1 MARGHVILSHGLES
15 GPEATKVSALA
26 QVAEGLGWTHERP
39 DYRDLDA
46 GRRPEDIA
54 ARMARLEAR
63 ALACV
68 GPVVLAGSSMG
79 AFISAEVAMRMASR
93 LADGAKGDA
102 TAVDSRLRGLFLMAP
117 PIAMPGWWPTP
128 LRVPAGLPLM
138 VVHGWDDELIPAP
151 AVVEWCAACKAE
163 LRLVD
168 DSHRLAAHVE
178 YSARGFGELLQRVA
192 A

>member
-26 QVAEGLGWTHERP
+26 QVAEHLGWTHERP

-46 GRRPEDIA
+46 GGRTEDLA
-54 ARMARLEAR
+54 ARVARLHER
-63 ALACV
+63 AMAV
-68 GPVVLAGSSMG
+68 QGPLVLAGSSMG
-79 AFISAEVAMRMASR
+79 AFISGEVAGAMALIGADSGANDPPRPR
-93 LADGAKGDA
+93 L
-102 TAVDSRLRGLFLMAP
+102 LGLFLMAP

-128 LRVPAGLPLM
+128 LCAPETLPTL
-138 VVHGWDDELIPAP
+138 VVHGWDDELIPAR
-151 AVVEWCAACKAE
+151 AVIDWCASRKAE

-178 YSARGFGELLQRVA
+178 YSARAFADLLMRVDA
-192 A
+192 

>member
-26 QVAEGLGWTHERP
+26 QVAEALGWTHERP

-54 ARMARLEAR
+54 ARVARLR
-63 ALACV
+63 ALADACT
-68 GPVVLAGSSMG
+68 GPLVLAGSSMG
-79 AFISAEVAMRMASR
+79 AFISGEVAWQLAGGGDRASSG
-93 LADGAKGDA
+93 GA
-102 TAVDSRLRGLFLMAP
+102 VLLGLFLMAP

-128 LRVPAGLPLM
+128 LRVPGSLPTM
-138 VVHGWDDELIPAP
+138 VVHGWDDELIPAQ
-151 AVVEWCAACKAE
+151 VVVDWCAARKAE

-178 YSARGFGELLQRVA
+178 YSARAFADLLKRVDA
-192 A
+192 

>member
-26 QVAEGLGWTHERP
+26 QVADAMGWTHERP

-46 GRRPEDIA
+46 GRRPEDLA
-54 ARMARLEAR
+54 ARVARLQAR
-63 ALACV
+63 AEACT
-68 GPVVLAGSSMG
+68 GPLVLAGSSMG
-79 AFISAEVAMRMASR
+79 AFISGEVAWNLAADAGGKAASTR
-93 LADGAKGDA
+93 SLLGI
-102 TAVDSRLRGLFLMAP
+102 FLMAP
-117 PIAMPGWWPTP
+117 PVAMPGWWATP
-128 LRVPAGLPLM
+128 LRVPPPLPTM
-138 VVHGWDDELIPAP
+138 VVHGWDDELIPAA
-151 AVVEWCAACKAE
+151 AVIDWCAARKAE

-178 YSARGFGELLQRVA
+178 YSARCFGELLRKVA

>member
-26 QVAEGLGWTHERP
+26 QVAEALGWTHERP

-54 ARMARLEAR
+54 SRVARLQAR
-63 ALACV
+63 AEAHIGRL
-68 GPVVLAGSSMG
+68 VLAGSSMG
-79 AFISAEVAMRMASR
+79 AFISGEVAWQ
-93 LADGAKGDA
+93 LAVRGERAPSQGP
-102 TAVDSRLRGLFLMAP
+102 TLLGLFLMAP

-128 LRVPAGLPLM
+128 LRVPEPLPTM

-151 AVVEWCAACKAE
+151 AVIDWCAARKAE

-178 YSARGFGELLQRVA
+178 YSARAFADLLTRVDA
-192 A
+192 

>member
-26 QVAEGLGWTHERP
+26 QVAESLGWTHERP

-54 ARMARLEAR
+54 SRVARLHAR
-63 ALACV
+63 AEASS
-68 GPVVLAGSSMG
+68 GPLVLAGSSMG
-79 AFISAEVAMRMASR
+79 AFISGEVAWM
-93 LADGAKGDA
+93 LAGRAGAVPGTGPA
-102 TAVDSRLRGLFLMAP
+102 LLGLFLMAP

-128 LRVPAGLPLM
+128 LRVPEPLPTM
-138 VVHGWDDELIPAP
+138 VVHGWDDELIPATG
-151 AVVEWCAACKAE
+151 VIDWCAARKAE

-168 DSHRLAAHVE
+168 DSHRLAAHVD
-178 YSARGFGELLQRVA
+178 YSARAFADLLKRVDA
-192 A
+192 

>member
-26 QVAEGLGWTHERP
+26 QVAEALGWTHERP

-54 ARMARLEAR
+54 ARVARLQAR
-63 ALACV
+63 AETHA
-68 GPVVLAGSSMG
+68 GPLVLAGSSMG
-79 AFISAEVAMRMASR
+79 AFISGEVAWQ
-93 LADGAKGDA
+93 LATRGERAAPVGPA
-102 TAVDSRLRGLFLMAP
+102 LLGLFLMAP

-128 LRVPAGLPLM
+128 LRAPEALPTV
-138 VVHGWDDELIPAP
+138 VVHGWDDELIPAQ
-151 AVVEWCAACKAE
+151 AVVDWCAARKAE
-163 LRLVD
+163 LRVVD

-178 YSARGFGELLQRVA
+178 YSARCFGELLQRVSA
-192 A
+192 